1 MTAEPFLEVVR
12 GAPDDVEL
20 AALTA
25 VVAALAAAGAPAGQ
39 RPRRSAWA
47 DRARPAPAGLPHGPD
62 AWRWSAL
69 PR

>member
-47 DRARPAPAGLPHGPD
+47 DRARPC
-62 AWRWSAL
+62 
-69 PR
+69 